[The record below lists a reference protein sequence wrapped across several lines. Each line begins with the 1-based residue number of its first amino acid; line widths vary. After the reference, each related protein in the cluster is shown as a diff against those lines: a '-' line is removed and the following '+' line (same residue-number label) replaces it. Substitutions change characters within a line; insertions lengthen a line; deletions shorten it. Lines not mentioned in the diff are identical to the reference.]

1 MLFIL
6 FLGVLTQV
14 AFPVGSRF
22 CKESGVVLEQPEGD
36 ITDMK
41 KYRGSALYGILK
53 IIYADDTALLVD
65 NPQDMQMI
73 IQCFAHT
80 TNHFGLAVNTQKTVS
95 MRYGLKDKLR
105 VLLPSMIT

>member
-22 CKESGVVLEQPEGD
+22 CEETGVALEQAEGD
-36 ITDMK
+36 ITEVK
-41 KYRGSALYGILK
+41 RYRDSALYRILE
-53 IIYADDTALLVD
+53 IIYADDTALLAD
-65 NPQDMQMI
+65 NPQDMQVI

-80 TNHFGLAVNTQKTVS
+80 TNHFGLVVNTQKTVS
-95 MRYGLKDKLR
+95 
-105 VLLPSMIT
+105 